1 MASTSQPHSPS
12 SSSLKQKLK
21 STLCLSSF
29 HKHHHHHHHH
39 HRFTISN
46 SEKHIQQ
53 KHDRHVV
60 QEVVNVDSREG
71 FLSCV
76 GKHGHRRRHSMSAN
90 FHYDA
95 TSYALNFD
103 EVGEA
108 GVAAENGADEGTQE
122 HQATQA
128 ENELEHGDIGLEN
141 GLEPGLENVYSG
153 LENGAEESDNTGLES
168 VGEEA
173 EGRIPS

>member
-1 MASTSQPHSPS
+1 MASTSQPTSPS

-29 HKHHHHHHHH
+29 HKHHHHNHHHH
-39 HRFTISN
+39 HRFTVSN

-103 EVGEA
+103 EGKANDDSVR
-108 GVAAENGADEGTQE
+108 
-122 HQATQA
+122 
-128 ENELEHGDIGLEN
+128 
-141 GLEPGLENVYSG
+141 VYDPHLMSFSSR
-153 LENGAEESDNTGLES
+153 LP
-168 VGEEA
+168 
-173 EGRIPS
+173 PSPAS

>member
-29 HKHHHHHHHH
+29 HINTTTTTGS
-39 HRFTISN
+39 RL
-46 SEKHIQQ
+46 Q
-53 KHDRHVV
+53 KHDRRVV

-103 EVGEA
+103 EGKA
-108 GVAAENGADEGTQE
+108 ND
-122 HQATQA
+122 
-128 ENELEHGDIGLEN
+128 
-141 GLEPGLENVYSG
+141 
-153 LENGAEESDNTGLES
+153 ES
-168 VGEEA
+168 V
-173 EGRIPS
+173 RVYDPHLMSFSSRLPPSPAS